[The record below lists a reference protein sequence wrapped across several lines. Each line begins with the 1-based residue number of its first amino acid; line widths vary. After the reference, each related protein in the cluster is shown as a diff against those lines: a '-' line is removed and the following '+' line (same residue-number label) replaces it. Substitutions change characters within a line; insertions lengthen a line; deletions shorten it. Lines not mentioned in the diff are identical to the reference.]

1 MTVME
6 KVLRV
11 LRNANSPLS
20 ARAIQGLATEGKDPT
35 ARSVRRTIR
44 RLKDRGWP
52 IFTSSTGHLFL
63 RDDME
68 ITLTCLGE
76 RAVSDK
82 RKAKPVARAAGLS
95 SSKATSKAY
104 A

>member
-20 ARAIQGLATEGKDPT
+20 ARAIQSLATEGKDPT
-35 ARSVRRTIR
+35 ARTVRRTIR

-68 ITLTCLGE
+68 ITLTCRGE
-76 RAVSDK
+76 QAVRGRAK
-82 RKAKPVARAAGLS
+82 ARALAKS
-95 SSKATSKAY
+95 FA
-104 A
+104 